1 MSEQNMTWF
10 DVKVVLDDSVT
21 ELFEMTTPDRN
32 PEQKPAFRITSA
44 TAALVEKDFELYK
57 PSLERMIDDWRESKA
72 RFMQE
77 QSMAKKG
84 ARK

>member
-1 MSEQNMTWF
+1 MTWF
-10 DVKVVLDDSVT
+10 DIKVVLDDSVT
-21 ELFEMTTPDRN
+21 ELFEMTTLDKDPA
-32 PEQKPAFRITSA
+32 QKPAFRITSS

-57 PSLERMIDDWRESKA
+57 PSLERMIDDWREAKA

-84 ARK
+84 SQK

>member
-21 ELFEMTTPDRN
+21 ELFEMATLNED
-32 PEQKPAFRITSA
+32 PEQKPVFRITSS

-57 PSLERMIDDWRESKA
+57 PSLERMVDDWREAKA

-77 QSMAKKG
+77 QSVAKRG
-84 ARK
+84 A

>member
-1 MSEQNMTWF
+1 MTWF
-10 DVKVVLDDSVT
+10 DAKVVLDDSVT
-21 ELFEMTTPDRN
+21 ELFEMTTPDKD
-32 PEQKPAFRITSA
+32 PAQQPAFRITSS

-57 PSLERMIDDWRESKA
+57 PSLERMVDDWREAKK

-84 ARK
+84 AQK